1 MNLHHV
7 PDPHLP
13 MLNVPQ
19 AERLRSLTAAHF
31 LARHGTQMTVTGDA
45 VRLEGRLSPLSNL
58 AQRCRQSAEDDWPRI
73 VEQHFVALENS
84 SQGGES
90 ATELLERT
98 CWRLLPDDAF
108 EGDTAD
114 GFRYARPVAEGLLA
128 ALALD
133 APTSVRILDDRDVA
147 RVGAEQLW
155 AAGRANLIREPVE
168 HSEFRGPQGAL
179 MHSVYGDSFFVSSKA
194 LVLPDLVREL
204 TGRELPEA
212 GALVV
217 MPTRHLLAFHPI
229 VDGSVVDAVNDL
241 GSYAIGAYEDGPG
254 ALSPRLYWWHQGR
267 LVSLTAFDHEKRSFS
282 VVPPQELMDLMR
294 SLRGQDSA
302 GAAPEPTPPTQTAD
316 ELALTTTQLTARLP
330 QSPAVFGEA
339 FAASLA
345 LSHVRCASDPDGG
358 ALETW
363 EAWVGAMQVGSAL
376 FATTTSRE
384 SSVACRIGHDVVTL
398 PVTGP
403 APYADGRAW
412 LNAFYLAVVCRERD
426 RTTRLCHVPLDDL
439 RRAAPMD
446 EYVFHW
452 IDTLQTYWLQR
463 PMDDVVQKLLA
474 TMNTSHPDVATRTPA
489 DFLNLVDYQPVALFH
504 RLVTGDREAFAEALT
519 EALAHHERYWSDST
533 GPHSRVALGPLALA
547 CLAFD
552 SEFPVD
558 SKSPYLPTCLLNR
571 AWYGEFDT

>member
-1 MNLHHV
+1 MNLHHA

-19 AERLRSLTAAHF
+19 AERLRSLTVHHF
-31 LARHGTQMTVTGDA
+31 LARHGISPTVTGDS
-45 VRLEGRLSPLSNL
+45 VHLEGRLSPLSNL
-58 AQRCRQSAEDDWPRI
+58 AQRCRQSAENDWPGI
-73 VEQHFVALENS
+73 VEQHFDGLENA

-90 ATELLERT
+90 GTELLERT

-108 EGDTAD
+108 TGDTAD

-133 APTSVRILDDRDVA
+133 APTSVRILDDQDVT
-147 RVGAEQLW
+147 RVGPERLW
-155 AAGRANLIREPVE
+155 AAGRTNLLRQPVE
-168 HSEFRGPQGAL
+168 HDEFRGPQGAL
-179 MHSVYGDSFFVSSKA
+179 LHSVYGDSFFVSSKA
-194 LVLPDLVREL
+194 LVLPELVREL
-204 TGRELPEA
+204 TGRELPDA

-217 MPTRHLLAFHPI
+217 LPTRHLLAFHPI

-241 GSYAIGAYEDGPG
+241 GTYAMGAYEDGPG

-267 LVSLTAFDHEKRSFS
+267 LVSLTVFDHEARSFS
-282 VVPPQELMDLMR
+282 VVPPQELMDVMR

-302 GAAPEPTPPTQTAD
+302 AATPAPQTQTAD
-316 ELALTTTQLTARLP
+316 QLAQTSAALTARLP
-330 QSPAVFGEA
+330 QSPASFGDA
-339 FAASLA
+339 SGAALA

-376 FATTTSRE
+376 FATTASRE
-384 SSVACRIGHDVVTL
+384 STVDCRIGHDVVTL

-426 RTTRLCHVPLDDL
+426 RMTRLCHVPLDDL

-452 IDTLQTYWLQR
+452 IDTLQTYWLQH

-474 TMNTSHPDVATRTPA
+474 TMNTSHPDVATRTSA

-504 RLVTGDREAFAEALT
+504 RLVTGDHEAFAEALT
-519 EALAHHERYWSDST
+519 EALTHHERYWGDST
-533 GPHSRVALGPLALA
+533 EPHSRVALGPLALA

-558 SKSPYLPTCLLNR
+558 SSSPYLPKCLLDR

>member
-1 MNLHHV
+1 MNLHHA

-19 AERLRSLTAAHF
+19 AERLRSLTADHF
-31 LARHGTQMTVTGDA
+31 LARHGVSPTVTGDA
-45 VRLEGRLSPLSNL
+45 VQLEGRLSPLSNL
-58 AQRCRQSAEDDWPRI
+58 AQRCRRSAEEDWPGI
-73 VEQHFVALENS
+73 VEQHFAGLENA

-90 ATELLERT
+90 CTELLERT

-108 EGDTAD
+108 AGDTAD

-133 APTSVRILDDRDVA
+133 APTSVRILDDQDVA
-147 RVGAEQLW
+147 RVGPERLW
-155 AAGRANLIREPVE
+155 AAGRTNLLRRPVE
-168 HSEFRGPQGAL
+168 HDEFRGPQGAL
-179 MHSVYGDSFFVSSKA
+179 MHSVYGDSFFVSSKV
-194 LVLPDLVREL
+194 LVLPELVRES
-204 TGRELPEA
+204 TGRELPDA

-217 MPTRHLLAFHPI
+217 LPTRHLLAFHPI

-241 GSYAIGAYEDGPG
+241 GAYAIGAYEDGPG

-267 LVSLTAFDHEKRSFS
+267 LVSLTVFDHEARSFS
-282 VVPPQELMDLMR
+282 VVPPQELLDLMR

-302 GAAPEPTPPTQTAD
+302 AATPAPPPQTAD
-316 ELALTTTQLTARLP
+316 QLARTSAELTSRLP
-330 QSPAVFGEA
+330 QSPAAFGDA
-339 FAASLA
+339 FAAALT

-384 SSVACRIGHDVVTL
+384 STVDCRLGDDVVTL

-426 RTTRLCHVPLDDL
+426 RMTQLCHVPLDDL

-452 IDTLQTYWLQR
+452 IDTLQTYWLHH

-504 RLVTGDREAFAEALT
+504 RLVTGDHEAFAEALT
-519 EALAHHERYWSDST
+519 QALAHHERYWNDST
-533 GPHSRVALGPLALA
+533 EPHSRVALGPLALA

-558 SKSPYLPTCLLNR
+558 SSSPYLPKCLLER

>member
-1 MNLHHV
+1 
-7 PDPHLP
+7 

-19 AERLRSLTAAHF
+19 AERLRSLTAAYF
-31 LARHGTQMTVTGDA
+31 LARHGTHMTVTGDA
-45 VRLEGRLSPLSNL
+45 VRQEGRLSPLSNL
-58 AQRCRQSAEDDWPRI
+58 AQRCRRSAEDDWPRI
-73 VEQHFVALENS
+73 VEQHFAGLENS

-108 EGDTAD
+108 AGETAD
-114 GFRYARPVAEGLLA
+114 GFRYARPVAEGLIA

-133 APTSVRILDDRDVA
+133 TPTSVRILGDQEVA

-168 HSEFRGPQGAL
+168 HDEFRGSQGAL
-179 MHSVYGDSFFVSSKA
+179 MHSVYGDSFFVSTKA
-194 LVLPDLVREL
+194 LVLPELVREL

-229 VDGSVVDAVNDL
+229 VDGSAVDAVNDL
-241 GSYAIGAYEDGPG
+241 GAYAIGAYEDGPG
-254 ALSPRLYWWHQGR
+254 ALSPRLYWWHRGR
-267 LVSLTAFDHEKRSFS
+267 LVSLTVFDHEARSFS

-294 SLRGQDSA
+294 SLRSQDSA
-302 GAAPEPTPPTQTAD
+302 DAAPEPASGAQTDDQLSRAAA
-316 ELALTTTQLTARLP
+316 ELTARLP
-330 QSPAVFGEA
+330 QSPGVFGDA

-345 LSHVRCASDPDGG
+345 LSHARCASDPDGS

-376 FATTTSRE
+376 FATTTARE
-384 SSVACRIGHDVVTL
+384 SSVNCRIGHDAVTL

-426 RTTRLCHVPLDDL
+426 RMTQLCHVPLDDL

-452 IDTLQTYWLQR
+452 IDTLQTYWLR
-463 PMDDVVQKLLA
+463 HPMDDVVQKLLA

-504 RLVTGDREAFAEALT
+504 RLVTGDHDAFAEALT
-519 EALAHHERYWSDST
+519 QALAHHERYWDDST
-533 GPHSRVALGPLALA
+533 RPHSRVALGPLALA

-558 SKSPYLPTCLLNR
+558 STSPYLPKHLLDR